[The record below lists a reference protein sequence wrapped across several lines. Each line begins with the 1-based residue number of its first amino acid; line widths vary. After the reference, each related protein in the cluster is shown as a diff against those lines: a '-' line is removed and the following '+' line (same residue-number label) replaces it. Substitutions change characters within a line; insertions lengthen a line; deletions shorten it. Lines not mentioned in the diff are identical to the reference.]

1 MKIMYR
7 ILIVGVLLAVV
18 LLTFMDYF
26 AFHGSIML
34 GSIADGQI
42 VKVFDDF
49 MGLFEGPQGNSNIL
63 YMTIFVACAMVG
75 IVAILY
81 KFIKG

>member
-18 LLTFMDYF
+18 LLTFIDYF

-34 GSIADGQI
+34 GGLADGRI
-42 VKVFDDF
+42 VGAMDDF

-63 YMTIFVACAMVG
+63 YMTIFGACAVVG